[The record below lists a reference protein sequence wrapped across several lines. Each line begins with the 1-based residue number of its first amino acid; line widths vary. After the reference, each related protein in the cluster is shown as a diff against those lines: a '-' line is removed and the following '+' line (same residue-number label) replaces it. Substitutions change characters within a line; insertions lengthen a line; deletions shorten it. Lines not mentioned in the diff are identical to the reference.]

1 MDTRAI
7 RKMRLRH
14 MLIISAFVIF
24 ALVDWFQQTVPQ
36 WELILAVGLLGMW
49 MLGIRYER
57 KLVLMADIATED
69 ELKEAEEVG
78 YWWVGWTP
86 RSEREVK

>member
-1 MDTRAI
+1 MDTQAI

-24 ALVDWFQQTVPQ
+24 ALVDWFQQAVPR
-36 WELILAVGLLGMW
+36 WELLLAIGFLGMW

-57 KLVLMADIATED
+57 NVVLMADLTTEE

-86 RSEREVK
+86 RSERDVK